1 VWKIFENIP
10 IRTKLIL
17 SALGTGLLTLIVA
30 SIGFINISSLGGTV
44 NSSQGFAT
52 ALSGMNDVSRN
63 KAEFLS
69 KPSAKTVEAVKTATA
84 VVRAELKKQSKIHSE
99 ISNIL
104 KEVDTFSASFSS
116 LVAATSNINQQ
127 SDEMN
132 NAVKLLRKKGN
143 EIRQKASMAAKNTMA
158 KRNSQREV
166 VTRALGLAAIV
177 SETALY
183 AGKTAKILEP
193 VLMLG
198 KTSNLTKEDK
208 AIFSEFEARAK
219 KLSEASVSPKTDE
232 LARVLSERV
241 TLVFKLL
248 EELKNDSDPMSRSSI
263 QLQAWGALSKVEG
276 DAANLRNAFIDF
288 NKQAGD
294 STKKLNRELR
304 GALTRATIGDAFA
317 NAAVDVA
324 VAVADYR
331 LKSGKDQK
339 KAVESKINQLSGLAG
354 AVKAMTKTDT
364 MPLIMEFKKTYAN
377 LVKANAGLLIAS
389 AGAQNAEQITAK
401 LVADLVEEQTN
412 IASKTATQ
420 AFSLISASTIA
431 AILFVVLITIGL
443 WMLISRPLS
452 NLTQVTQRVSSGD
465 LDIELDAGGRSDEVG
480 QLTKEISVFRDNSLR
495 QREMEAEAE
504 KSRASE
510 RERQNRIEALIGD
523 FRTDVQSG
531 LSSVDDNATQMQD
544 SAQGMTGIA
553 DQTAEQATDAET
565 AFKEASG
572 NVQTVASAAE
582 ELTSS
587 IQEIRR
593 QVSTT
598 SEIVGQA
605 TSNAS
610 QASDK
615 ISELAAAADKIGDVV
630 NLIQDI
636 AEQTN
641 LLALN
646 ATIEAARAG
655 DAGKG
660 FAVVASEVKSLATQ
674 TANATQEIATQ
685 IAGIQGSTTDAV
697 DAIGEITKIMDEVNE
712 YTSTI
717 AVAVDQQGSATSEI
731 SLSVQAAATGTQE
744 AAEKM
749 ADVMNGVSETTSSS
763 NQVLTASSEVSDQA
777 AKLRKMID
785 RFLKEALA
793 A

>member
-1 VWKIFENIP
+1 MWKIFENLP
-10 IRTKLIL
+10 IKVKLIL
-17 SALGTGLLTLIVA
+17 SALGSGLLTLIVA
-30 SIGFINISSLGGTV
+30 SIGIGSISSLGDTV

-52 ALSGMNDVSRN
+52 ALSGMNNVSRN
-63 KAEFLS
+63 KAEYLS
-69 KPSAKTVEAVKTATA
+69 TPSTRTVKAVKTATA
-84 VVRAELKKQSKIHSE
+84 VVRTELVGQSDVHSE
-99 ISNIL
+99 ITDIL
-104 KEVDTFSASFSS
+104 NEVDTFSASFSS
-116 LVAATSNINQQ
+116 LVAATNNISQQ
-127 SDEMN
+127 SDKMSI
-132 NAVKLLRKKGN
+132 AVKLLRKKGN
-143 EIRQKASMAAKNTMA
+143 EIRQKASMAAKSTMA
-158 KRNSQREV
+158 KRDGQREI

-208 AIFSEFEARAK
+208 VIFSELESRAK

-232 LARVLSERV
+232 FSRALSERV

-276 DAANLRNAFIDF
+276 DAANLRDAFINF
-288 NKQAGD
+288 NKQVGV

-304 GALTRATIGDAFA
+304 TALTRATIGDAFA

-331 LKSGKDQK
+331 LKSGKDQQ
-339 KAVESKINQLSGLAG
+339 KAVEDKINQLSGLAG

-364 MPLIMEFKKTYAN
+364 MPLIMEFKKTYEN
-377 LVKANAGLLIAS
+377 LVKANAGLIIALAS
-389 AGAQNAEQITAK
+389 AQNAEQTTAK
-401 LVADLVEEQTN
+401 LVAELVEEQTGT
-412 IASKTATQ
+412 ATSTATQ
-420 AFSLISASTIA
+420 AFTLILAATIA
-431 AILFVVLITIGL
+431 AILFAVLITIGL
-443 WMLISRPLS
+443 WILISRPLS
-452 NLTQVTQRVSSGD
+452 NLTNVTQRVSSGD

-480 QLTKEISVFRDNSLR
+480 QLMKEISVFRDNSLR
-495 QREMEAEAE
+495 QRDMEAEAE
-504 KSRASE
+504 KSRTSE
-510 RERQNRIEALIGD
+510 RERQGRIEALIGD

-531 LSSVDDNATQMQD
+531 LSSVGDNATQMQD
-544 SAQGMTGIA
+544 SAEGMTGIA
-553 DQTAEQATDAET
+553 DQTSEQATDAET

-605 TSNAS
+605 TQNAS
-610 QASDK
+610 HANGR

-674 TANATQEIATQ
+674 TASATQEIASQ
-685 IAGIQGSTTDAV
+685 IADIQGSTTDAV

-731 SLSVQAAATGTQE
+731 SLSVQAAANSTQQ

-749 ADVMNGVSETTSSS
+749 ADVMNGISETTSSS
-763 NQVLTASSEVSDQA
+763 NQVLTASAEVSDQA
-777 AKLRKMID
+777 AQLRKMID